1 MRATTLIGIL
11 LIALGVVALV
21 YKGISYT
28 SRERVV
34 DLGPIQA
41 TADTKKTI
49 PMSPVVGAVALVSGV
64 VLIIAGGRSKA
75 S

>member
-75 S
+75 A